1 MTGRERVAIALRLG
15 EPDRVPVMC
24 QLAIGH
30 YFLHSGLDPI
40 DIWYSGE
47 AFSEALVSLQRRY
60 GFDGILVN
68 LPGRD
73 EGWRRHVA
81 SIEARGDHRMIRW
94 RNGWSTVFP
103 AQNLPWVC
111 RENGAR
117 TRPAIGDIDPDD
129 LFYVEPHGL
138 LGAQHPCSPDLDAAP
153 RRQFPSYQLDTIR
166 LVLAKAGDVSVHAE
180 LFSPFSQLL
189 ELADHASVLM
199 ALLRDPARVH
209 ECLVRLAEGAASL
222 GVSQAAAGADAILI
236 SSAFAGAGFIS
247 PDQYREF
254 VLPYETRVID
264 AIRATRAVPIYT
276 HTCGAIGDRLE
287 LMADTGTNGI
297 DTLDPPPLGTVDLA
311 DARRRTIG
319 RLFLKGNV
327 DPVNTVL
334 LGTPEDVVR
343 AARECI
349 TIAGPGGGYI
359 LSTACAVPP
368 AAPPE
373 NIVALAETAENHG
386 RYPLLYTPRI
396 LS

>member
-1 MTGRERVAIALRLG
+1 VTSRERVAIAMRLG

-30 YFLHSGLDPI
+30 YFLRSGLDPI

-47 AFSEALVSLQRRY
+47 AFGEALISLQRRY

-81 SIEARGDHRMIRW
+81 SIETRGDQRVLRW

-103 AQNLPWVC
+103 THDLPWVC
-111 RENGAR
+111 RENGGR

-138 LGAQHPCSPDLDAAP
+138 LGARCPFSPDLDATA
-153 RRQFPSYQLDTIR
+153 RDQFPSYQFDTIR
-166 LVLAKAGDVSVHAE
+166 FVLAKAGDVSVHAE
-180 LFSPFSQLL
+180 LFSPFAQLL
-189 ELADHASVLM
+189 ELADHSSVLM
-199 ALLRDPARVH
+199 ALLLDPARVH
-209 ECLVRLAEGAASL
+209 ACLDRLAEGAAVL
-222 GVSQAAAGADAILI
+222 GVGQASAGADAILI

-247 PDQYREF
+247 PSQYREF
-254 VLPYETRVID
+254 VLPYEKRVVD
-264 AIRATRAVPIYT
+264 AIRATRDLPVYT
-276 HTCGAIGDRLE
+276 HTCGAIGDRIE

-311 DARRRTIG
+311 NARRRTIG
-319 RLFLKGNV
+319 RLFLKGNI

-334 LGTPEDVVR
+334 LGTPEDVAR
-343 AARECI
+343 AARERI
-349 TIAGPGGGYI
+349 SVAGPGGGYI

-373 NIVALAETAENHG
+373 NIVALAETAEACG
-386 RYPLLYTPRI
+386 DYPLTAPGPGP
-396 LS
+396 